1 MSYSPLEQFEPVSF
15 ISIFL
20 GNINLSITSIT
31 FMFIFIMIIFP
42 FLLNG
47 YFLYFSSIKNQ
58 SSININSNTNIVL
71 SSGRPVTA
79 NSVNM
84 DSIVCGQNK
93 SISFLNH
100 LFLRVINYNPFIT
113 YKSNLVNLS
122 GFVNKYISIFFNIF
136 FYTLKNKEMVL
147 SNIKKVS
154 ISSVGF
160 TSSLV
165 NVYNKNNV
173 SGLYKFIE
181 NSKNNVNLERL
192 FIPTSFFFLFESIFK
207 FILDTMKVNIGG
219 SRKKALQFFP
229 IVFLIFIFIL
239 ICNILGLIPYSS
251 TITSYII
258 ITLTLSM
265 MINIGVTIY
274 GFKTH
279 GVHFFSFFLPP
290 GCMFALMPIII
301 PVELISYVFRIVSLS
316 VRLFANMMAGH
327 TLLAVLAGFG

>member
-15 ISIFL
+15 FSIFL
-20 GNINLSITSIT
+20 GNVNLSITNIT

-47 YFLYFSSIKNQ
+47 YFLYFSNVNNNLK
-58 SSININSNTNIVL
+58 INVNNSNNISL
-71 SSGRPVTA
+71 SSGKPLMVEKINIEDVA
-79 NSVNM
+79 SGSNDSVR
-84 DSIVCGQNK
+84 
-93 SISFLNH
+93 FLNQ
-100 LFLRVINYNPFIT
+100 LFFKIKNYNSYIT
-113 YKSNLVNLS
+113 YKSNTLHLM
-122 GFVNKYISIFFNIF
+122 GFVNNYKNLFFRVF
-136 FYTLKNKEMVL
+136 FQTLRNKEISL
-147 SNIKKVS
+147 SGVKSNF
-154 ISSVGF
+154 SVNFIG
-160 TSSLV
+160 SLV
-165 NVYNKNNV
+165 TSLKSNKSLSLLNFLE
-173 SGLYKFIE
+173 S
-181 NSKNNVNLERL
+181 SKNNTNLERL
-192 FIPTSFFFLFESIFK
+192 FIPTSFFFLFETIYK

-219 SRKKALQFFP
+219 DSKKTVQFFP
-229 IVFLIFIFIL
+229 IVFLVFVFIL

-258 ITLTLSM
+258 ITLALSM

-274 GFKTH
+274 GFRTH

-301 PVELISYVFRIVSLS
+301 PVELISYVFRVVSLS